1 MYLYTA
7 SQTKSGYE
15 VAYNRKEQLSDA
27 TGQQNLE
34 KDK

>member
-15 VAYNRKEQLSDA
+15 VAYSRKKQLSDA
-27 TGQQNLE
+27 NRTTKSGE
-34 KDK
+34 I